1 MIKVEVEKSNG
12 AIVSIKA
19 SGHAGSGEYGH
30 DLVCAAVSAILTGG
44 ANALNEKPSFELKLS
59 SGYALIRLHEN
70 ELLSTHDEVV
80 LETIL
85 VELQTIEE
93 SYRKFI
99 TIEIL

>member
-1 MIKVEVEKSNG
+1 MIKIEVEKSNG

-44 ANALNEKPSFELKLS
+44 ANAINEKKSFDLSLS
-59 SGYALIRLHEN
+59 SGNALIRLKEN
-70 ELLSTHDEVV
+70 EMLSTHDEVV

-99 TIEIL
+99 NIEIL

>member
-1 MIKVEVEKSNG
+1 MIKIEVEKSNG
-12 AIVSIKA
+12 CVVSIKA

-44 ANALNEKPSFELKLS
+44 ANAINEKPSFDLRLS
-59 SGYALIRLHEN
+59 SGDALIRLKEN
-70 ELLSTHDEVV
+70 EMLSTHDEIV

-99 TIEIL
+99 KIEIL

>member
-1 MIKVEVEKSNG
+1 MIKVKVEKSSN
-12 AIVSIKA
+12 AIVSILA

-30 DLVCAAVSAILTGG
+30 DLVCASVSAILTGG
-44 ANALNEKPSFELKLS
+44 ANAINEKKSFEIKLA
-59 SGYALIRLHEN
+59 SGEAIIRLKEN
-70 ELLSTHDEVV
+70 EMLSTHDEVV

-99 TIEIL
+99 NIEIL

>member
-1 MIKVEVEKSNG
+1 MIKIEVEKSSG

-19 SGHAGSGEYGH
+19 CGHAGSGEYGH
-30 DLVCAAVSAILTGG
+30 DLICAGVSAILTGG
-44 ANALNEKPSFELKLS
+44 ANAINEKKSFDIKLS
-59 SGYALIRLHEN
+59 SGDAMIRLKDN
-70 ELLSTHDEVV
+70 EMLSTHDEVV

-99 TIEIL
+99 NIEIL